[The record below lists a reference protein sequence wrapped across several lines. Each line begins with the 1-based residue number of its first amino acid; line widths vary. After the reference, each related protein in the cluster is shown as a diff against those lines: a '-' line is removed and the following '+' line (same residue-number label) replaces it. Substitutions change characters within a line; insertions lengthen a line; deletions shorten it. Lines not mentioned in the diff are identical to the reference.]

1 MTQTRLSDLTEL
13 KGHLAGA
20 LATSMHFWTVDP
32 NVSSVF
38 GCPQKGRAGGSVAQK
53 KSQVSVRCWGDETE
67 LDLNPDPFAHPRVL

>member
-38 GCPQKGRAGGSVAQK
+38 GCPQKGRAGGSVA
-53 KSQVSVRCWGDETE
+53 
-67 LDLNPDPFAHPRVL
+67 